1 MACRAG
7 RAVLA
12 ALTVTAVAHAGP
24 NDVVALP
31 AAPAPEAALEPSVE
45 ALLPHLDQLVSE
57 AVQDLGLTLA
67 LEPRGA
73 REVPTDE

>member
-1 MACRAG
+1 MACRAA

-12 ALTVTAVAHAGP
+12 AFTLSATAHAGP

-31 AAPAPEAALEPSVE
+31 AAIPQPQAEVDATLDP
-45 ALLPHLDQLVSE
+45 LLPRLDQLVTE

-67 LEPRGA
+67 
-73 REVPTDE
+73 